1 MISGSCAEPLLCG
14 APWKAR
20 LSNIELNPHQ
30 HAMLKRLARIEGQ
43 MRGLQAMIRR
53 GEDCEDIAVQFSAA
67 RKALD
72 KAYQELLACL
82 LEEAMDNPKL
92 DNAETVAK
100 VRKIFTKYT

>member
-1 MISGSCAEPLLCG
+1 
-14 APWKAR
+14 
-20 LSNIELNPHQ
+20 
-30 HAMLKRLARIEGQ
+30 MLKRLARIEGQ

-53 GEDCEDIAVQFSAA
+53 GEECEDIAVQFSAA

-82 LEEAMDNPKL
+82 LEEALADTATDSSATM
-92 DNAETVAK
+92 AK

>member
-1 MISGSCAEPLLCG
+1 
-14 APWKAR
+14 
-20 LSNIELNPHQ
+20 
-30 HAMLKRLARIEGQ
+30 MLKRLARIEGQ

-53 GEDCEDIAVQFSAA
+53 GEECEDIAIQFSAA

-82 LEEAMDNPKL
+82 LDEAMADTSTDK
-92 DNAETVAK
+92 ATTMAK

>member
-1 MISGSCAEPLLCG
+1 
-14 APWKAR
+14 
-20 LSNIELNPHQ
+20 
-30 HAMLKRLARIEGQ
+30 MLKRLARIEGQ

-53 GEDCEDIAVQFSAA
+53 GEECEDIAVQFSAA

-82 LEEAMDNPKL
+82 LEEALVDK
-92 DNAETVAK
+92 ETDSSATMAK